1 MQNNNFL
8 GYSLFKDVES
18 PYLQAWNRSE
28 TLLNINEMLGKTY
41 ATKYI
46 NKFTKFE
53 KSKVLLVLSYKIKY
67 GEEMAR
73 RFFFKKIEEGDK
85 LCQLELV

>member
-1 MQNNNFL
+1 MQNNSFL

-28 TLLNINEMLGKTY
+28 TFLNINEMLGKNY
-41 ATKYI
+41 AEKYL
-46 NKFTKFE
+46 TKFSKFE
-53 KSKVLLVLSYKIKY
+53 QSKVLLVLSYKMKY
-67 GEEMAR
+67 GEELAR

-85 LCQLELV
+85 LCKLELA